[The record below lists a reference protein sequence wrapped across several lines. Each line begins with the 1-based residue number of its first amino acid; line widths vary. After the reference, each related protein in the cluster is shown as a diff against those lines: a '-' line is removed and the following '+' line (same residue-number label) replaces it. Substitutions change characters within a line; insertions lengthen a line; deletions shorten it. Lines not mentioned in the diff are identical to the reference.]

1 MKLYTSVGP
10 NPRVVNI
17 FAAELGMSLDQETID
32 IMAGENRQAAYKE
45 INPGAQSPA
54 LMLDDGSV
62 VSEITAICE
71 YLAELSGG
79 SSLIGL
85 TPEARVVTR
94 MWVRRIDLGIVEPLA
109 NGFRSSEGAPM
120 FKDRMRIIPHAA
132 DDLKAMAQDKIQWL
146 DGLIAGRE
154 YVCGDDFTLA
164 DIMLGVFLEFGAQ
177 VGQPID
183 SNNAN
188 IVAWY
193 ERIKVRPSFAG

>member
-1 MKLYTSVGP
+1 
-10 NPRVVNI
+10 
-17 FAAELGMSLDQETID
+17 
-32 IMAGENRQAAYKE
+32 
-45 INPGAQSPA
+45 
-54 LMLDDGSV
+54 
-62 VSEITAICE
+62 
-71 YLAELSGG
+71 
-79 SSLIGL
+79 
-85 TPEARVVTR
+85 VVTR

-146 DGLIAGRE
+146 DGLIAGRK

>member
-10 NPRVVNI
+10 NPRVVNV

-71 YLAELSGG
+71 SLAELSGG

-177 VGQPID
+177 VGQSID